1 MKKRIRRKQQKRTS
15 VGLRSHLRE
24 LWFLGVLTGII
35 VCLLLLI
42 LTSNHTQV
50 STIISVRSTPGTTN
64 STPLAISNVG
74 QGTQSTTGIFP
85 LATGGP
91 IPVPANVLHPT
102 NIARVILAN
111 ELISIYAGSM
121 ARTPA
126 IGVLAV
132 LQENLITGQQS
143 LHLYQTAQPVGALT
157 ILNVQ
162 QHILTI
168 ASAKTKGTFD
178 LNTDQFLFEAKQN

>member
-1 MKKRIRRKQQKRTS
+1 MKKHMRRKQKKRKS
-15 VGLRSHLRE
+15 AGLLSHLRE
-24 LWFLGVLTGII
+24 VWLLVVLTVIV
-35 VCLLLLI
+35 VCLLLLVF
-42 LTSNHTQV
+42 TSSHSQV
-50 STIISVRSTPGTTN
+50 STVASVGSTPGTTI
-64 STPLAISNVG
+64 STPFSMSNVR
-74 QGTQSTTGIFP
+74 QGTQPTTGIFP
-85 LATGGP
+85 LSTGGP

-111 ELISIYAGSM
+111 ELTSIYAGSM
-121 ARTPA
+121 ARTPT

-143 LHLYQTAQPVGALT
+143 LHLYQTSQPVGALT

-168 ASAKTKGTFD
+168 ASAQTKGTFD
-178 LNTDQFLFEAKQN
+178 LSTDQFHL